1 MENGDEV
8 QSNLILQGGQPT
20 KGRIVTTAEVL
31 PRGKGSK
38 PHTEIPSSGIL
49 PWKYEPLKYLAL
61 KASGDHLQESQRA
74 VENRGSALKRHT
86 QRLT

>member
-31 PRGKGSK
+31 PKEEGVQALHQAPRPGGSV
-38 PHTEIPSSGIL
+38 PGRQTSRTWL
-49 PWKYEPLKYLAL
+49 
-61 KASGDHLQESQRA
+61 
-74 VENRGSALKRHT
+74 
-86 QRLT
+86 